1 VILISRYDF
10 ILVVGSMTKK
20 NEVLGKIP
28 ERNDFQYRYSYFFSA
43 TIMARHTTTH
53 LLV

>member
-1 VILISRYDF
+1 
-10 ILVVGSMTKK
+10 MTKK
-20 NEVLGKIP
+20 NEGLGETP
-28 ERNDFQYRYSYFFSA
+28 EMDEFQYRYSYFFSA